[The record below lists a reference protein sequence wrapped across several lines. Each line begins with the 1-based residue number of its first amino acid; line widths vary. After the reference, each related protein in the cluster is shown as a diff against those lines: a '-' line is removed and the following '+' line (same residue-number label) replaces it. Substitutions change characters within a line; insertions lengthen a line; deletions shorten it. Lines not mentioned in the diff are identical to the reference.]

1 MDFKTPHDSPQWL
14 YEQHQDLICNILSR
28 VEGPISSTTLEEWMV
43 RVVAKLCGNR
53 DIGFITDFIKI
64 LHREI
69 VDVLREQIVVPG
81 SEVTGN
87 RSEPDESK
95 DQSRPGPRRSG
106 YSNPEHRTPPILR
119 IRRKPET
126 SNHAVIGTS
135 SLDGGVHRDNVD
147 PSTITTTS

>member
-1 MDFKTPHDSPQWL
+1 MDFKTPYDSPQWL
-14 YEQHQDLICNILSR
+14 YEQHQDRICNILSR
-28 VEGPISSTTLEEWMV
+28 VEGRISSTILEEWIV
-43 RVVAKLCGNR
+43 QVTAILCGNR
-53 DIGFITDFIKI
+53 DIGFITDFMKI
-64 LHREI
+64 LVQEI
-69 VDVLREQIVVPG
+69 NAVLREQIFVPG

-95 DQSRPGPRRSG
+95 DQSRPEPRRSG

-126 SNHAVIGTS
+126 SNHAVTETS
-135 SLDGGVHRDNVD
+135 SLEERAPRDNVD